1 MEKSIGQL
9 KFIRR
14 GKKSAITKRIAT
26 LEKLVAEGGGR
37 RVIASLMERLQAVVE
52 ETEKICEEI
61 ANRSEEIDLYNDL
74 ENVRIDVDTCL
85 AYASDYLNER
95 VNDPPLQLAVSPLLG
110 WKSTS

>member
-1 MEKSIGQL
+1 MDKSLEQL

-37 RVIASLMERLQAVVE
+37 RVIASLMERLQAVFE
-52 ETEKICEEI
+52 ETNAICDEI
-61 ANRSEEIDLYNDL
+61 ANRSEGIDLCNDL
-74 ENVRIDVDTCL
+74 ENVRINVDTCL

-95 VNDPPLQLAVSPLLG
+95 ENDPSP
-110 WKSTS
+110 SVVTAPQSAYHVH